1 MTQPPEIT
9 YSDELL
15 ADGTVHRRYSDGRSE
30 WRSRGDGRI
39 HWRDD
44 RGDSGTDERLGRDL
58 VKRVHADGRVGYGRD
73 IGYGRTVWGQGR
85 YVLVNRSS
93 FPGRVGA
100 LIGALGLGAGIAAAH
115 YAPELLSD
123 DEEEELRRQEAERAR
138 SAGDGGGDGGG
149 GDGFD
154 DGGFDDGTDG
164 RRDDD
169 GFGSDGFG
177 SAGDGGDGGDPQNDD
192 GWDGDDFG

>member
-30 WRSRGDGRI
+30 WRIRGADGRI

-58 VKRVHADGRVGYGRD
+58 VKRIHADGHAGYGRD

-93 FPGRVGA
+93 FPGRVGVV
-100 LIGALGLGAGIAAAH
+100 LGALGLGAGIAAAQ
-115 YAPELLSD
+115 YAPDLLSAA
-123 DEEEELRRQEAERAR
+123 EEEELRRQAAERAR
-138 SAGDGGGDGGG
+138 DSGGDGGG
-149 GDGFD
+149 GDGSGSD
-154 DGGFDDGTDG
+154 GGGDGDEDGGFDDGF
-164 RRDDD
+164 DDHD
-169 GFGSDGFG
+169 GFGT
-177 SAGDGGDGGDPQNDD
+177 AGDGGDGHHPADGDA
-192 GWDGDDFG
+192 WDGDDFG

>member
-30 WRSRGDGRI
+30 WRSRGADGRI

-58 VKRVHADGRVGYGRD
+58 VKRLHADGRAGYGRD

-93 FPGRVGA
+93 FPGRVGVV
-100 LIGALGLGAGIAAAH
+100 LGALGLGAGIAAAH
-115 YAPELLSD
+115 YAPELLSP
-123 DEEEELRRQEAERAR
+123 DEEEELRREAERAR
-138 SAGDGGGDGGG
+138 SSGGDGGG
-149 GDGFD
+149 GDGG
-154 DGGFDDGTDG
+154 DGDGFDDGP
-164 RRDDD
+164 DD
-169 GFGSDGFG
+169 GFDDHDGFG
-177 SAGDGGDGGDPQNDD
+177 TAGDGGDGQDASD
-192 GWDGDDFG
+192 GADAWDGDDFG